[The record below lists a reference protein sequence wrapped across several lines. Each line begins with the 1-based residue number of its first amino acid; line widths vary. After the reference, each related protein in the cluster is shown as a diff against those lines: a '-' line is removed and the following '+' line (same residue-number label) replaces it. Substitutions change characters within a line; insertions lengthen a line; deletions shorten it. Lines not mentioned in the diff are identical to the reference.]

1 MRTHLYTLIILVA
14 LGGVALAQKTPQQRD
29 PSAMPQTQQQPT
41 SEQGKPS
48 TDVQNEIQAA
58 LQKEPSLANAS
69 ITVQVTAQSV
79 DLSGT
84 VPTKDAKDTAEQIA
98 KAHSGGLEVKNRLK
112 VGGAN

>member
-41 SEQGKPS
+41 SQGKSS
-48 TDVQNEIQAA
+48 TDVQSEIQAA

-69 ITVQVTAQSV
+69 INVQVTAQSV